1 MRVPSL
7 SKIIACGLKFFSK
20 CIYYLSTFDK
30 KSHGLARGSVYTI
43 ISLNLTRLICVA
55 PPVERR
61 CETNDSGYDHKDV
74 AVHADQ
80 LVAWPG
86 CATEQRRH
94 GPREPI
100 APARRSNDLGKEDRQ
115 YRPAE
120 GRQIPASHAGDEC
133 HGGHQEQ
140 SHAGRGE
147 EIEERSPC
155 ESYRP
160 AGDTD

>member
-43 ISLNLTRLICVA
+43 VSLNLAGLIRVA
-55 PPVERR
+55 PPVKR
-61 CETNDSGYDHKDV
+61 CRETNDPGYDHKDV
-74 AVHADQ
+74 AVHPDQ
-80 LVAWPG
+80 LVPRPG
-86 CATEQRRH
+86 CAAEQGRY

-115 YRPAE
+115 DRPAE
-120 GRQIPASHAGDEC
+120 GR
-133 HGGHQEQ
+133 
-140 SHAGRGE
+140 
-147 EIEERSPC
+147 
-155 ESYRP
+155 
-160 AGDTD
+160 